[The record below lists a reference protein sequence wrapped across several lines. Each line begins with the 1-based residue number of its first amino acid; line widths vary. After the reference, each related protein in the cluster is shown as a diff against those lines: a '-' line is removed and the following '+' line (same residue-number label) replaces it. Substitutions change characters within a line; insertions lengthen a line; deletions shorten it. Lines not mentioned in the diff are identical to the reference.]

1 MSKVIFSFEKI
12 DTTMACSKDELMKN
26 ICEKFANFIGK
37 DMNSLRFSY
46 NEKQLNFNLSFEEQA
61 NETDKGKN
69 EMKIFV
75 YKDDDNQYKCPK
87 CGEKIKFNK
96 IDKISSSMNNLKDS
110 INGIKL
116 NINNII
122 RLSSD
127 NTVNIQLKNI
137 NIILNGLNDDIKKIN
152 EEINHLP
159 NNDDNNIKKETKNE
173 NVNNY
178 ILAEFNIKEEDVNKK
193 IHILNCYDNTCN
205 PFLKNESK
213 KDFNGH
219 EIQNCEIEINGEKI
233 PFNYYYQFKSKG
245 NWTIKYSFRNIITN
259 ASSMF
264 SGCDS
269 LKSINFSN
277 FNSNNITKLASMFD
291 GCSSL
296 TNINLYNFNTSKV
309 TDMQFMFK
317 GCKSL
322 THVNL
327 SSFNTRNTTN
337 MGNMFEGCSSLIN
350 INLSSFNT
358 CNTTNMAFMFKGC
371 SSLTNINLS
380 NFNTENT
387 TNMAFIFKG
396 CSSLTNINLSNF
408 NTVNTTNMRAMFEG
422 CCSLTNINLSNF
434 NTANTTDMKSMF
446 EGCSCLTNINLSNFN
461 THNVID
467 MDNMFAGCESLKK
480 QNIFTKDER
489 ILNEVNLLK

>member
-12 DTTMACSKDELMKN
+12 DTTMSCSKNDLMKD
-26 ICEKFANFIGK
+26 ICEKFSNFIGK
-37 DMNSLRFSY
+37 DMNSLRFEY
-46 NEKQLNFNLSFEEQA
+46 NEKQINFNLSFEEQA
-61 NETDKGKN
+61 NEIDKEKN
-69 EMKIFV
+69 EMKLFV
-75 YKDDDNQYKCPK
+75 YNDEDNQYKCPK
-87 CGEKIKFNK
+87 CGEKLKFNK

-110 INGIKL
+110 IDGIKL

-122 RLSSD
+122 KTSSD
-127 NTVNIQLKNI
+127 NSVNIQLKNI

-159 NNDDNNIKKETKNE
+159 NNDNNIKKETKNE

-178 ILAEFNIKEEDVNKK
+178 ILAEFNIKEEDVNKN
-193 IHILNCYDNTCN
+193 IQILNCYDYTCN

-213 KDFNGH
+213 KDFNRH

-245 NWTIKYSFRNIITN
+245 NWTIKYSFKNIITN

-269 LKSINFSN
+269 LKSIN
-277 FNSNNITKLASMFD
+277 
-291 GCSSL
+291 
-296 TNINLYNFNTSKV
+296 
-309 TDMQFMFK
+309 
-317 GCKSL
+317 
-322 THVNL
+322 L
-327 SSFNTRNTTN
+327 SSFNTSKTTN

-380 NFNTENT
+380 NFNT
-387 TNMAFIFKG
+387 
-396 CSSLTNINLSNF
+396 
-408 NTVNTTNMRAMFEG
+408 VNTTNMRMMFEG
-422 CCSLTNINLSNF
+422 CCSLANINLSNF